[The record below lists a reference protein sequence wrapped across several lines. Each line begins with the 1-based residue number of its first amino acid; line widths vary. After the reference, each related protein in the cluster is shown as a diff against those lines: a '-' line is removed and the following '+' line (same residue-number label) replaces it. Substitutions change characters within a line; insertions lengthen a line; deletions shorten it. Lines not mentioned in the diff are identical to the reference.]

1 VEVKSILRQAAAI
14 TLGVTL
20 LSTPASA
27 HGGTAAA
34 TGISLPLVAAGIVL
48 VSLVGG
54 GFVLVTHGRLPWP
67 TGRAALPTLVFALG
81 AAALALAVTRAVAAA
96 LVGLAAGVGA
106 VYFARDAAI
115 TDCGTCADA
124 ALGAV
129 TLHRGLEGVVLA
141 TVYAAD
147 AALGL
152 AGALVV
158 AGHAAAETA
167 VVGSLY
173 ATAGRRSAL
182 AAVLVVQTGFVVG
195 VAAGWGVVSGVS
207 PTTEAGLLA
216 LVGGVL
222 LAVGTREGRRLH
234 VADVVAASVTPAT
247 QSNSNRCENVV

>member
-1 VEVKSILRQAAAI
+1 MSSIRRHSAAVA
-14 TLGVTL
+14 LGATL

-27 HGGTAAA
+27 HGGTATA
-34 TGISLPLVAAGIVL
+34 TGLSFPLVAASIVL
-48 VSLVGG
+48 VGLVGG
-54 GFVLVTHGRLPWP
+54 GLVLVTYGRLPWP
-67 TGRAALPTLVFALG
+67 TGRAALPALVFSLG
-81 AAALALAVTRAVAAA
+81 AAALAFAVTRAVAAA

-106 VYFARDAAI
+106 VYFARDATI

-141 TVYAAD
+141 TIYAAD

-173 ATAGRRSAL
+173 ATAGRRYAL

-195 VAAGWGVVSGVS
+195 VAAGWGVVSDVS
-207 PTTEAGLLA
+207 PTIEAGLLA

-234 VADVVAASVTPAT
+234 VADVVPA
-247 QSNSNRCENVV
+247 

>member
-1 VEVKSILRQAAAI
+1 MSSSARRAAAA
-14 TLGVTL
+14 LGVAL

-27 HGGTAAA
+27 HGVTAAA
-34 TGISLPLVAAGIVL
+34 MGVSFPLVVAGVVV
-48 VSLVGG
+48 VSLLGG
-54 GFVLVTHGRLPWP
+54 GVVLGASGRFPWAP
-67 TGRAALPTLVFALG
+67 GRAALPALVFALG
-81 AAALALAVTRAVAAA
+81 AAALALAVTQAVAAT
-96 LVGLAAGVGA
+96 LVGLAVGVGV
-106 VYFARDAAI
+106 VYLARDAAI

-129 TLHRGLEGVVLA
+129 TLHRGLEGIVRA

-167 VVGSLY
+167 AVGSLY
-173 ATAGRRSAL
+173 APAGRRYAL

-195 VAAGWGVVSGVS
+195 VAAGWGVADGVS
-207 PTTEAGLLA
+207 PTAEAGLLA

-222 LAVGTREGRRLH
+222 LAVGTREARRRH
-234 VADVVAASVTPAT
+234 VAGVVPG
-247 QSNSNRCENVV
+247 

>member
-1 VEVKSILRQAAAI
+1 MSSIVRRVAAAA
-14 TLGVTL
+14 LGVAL

-34 TGISLPLVAAGIVL
+34 TGLSFPLVVAGIVL
-48 VSLVGG
+48 VSLLGG
-54 GFVLVTHGRLPWP
+54 GFVLVAYGRLPWS
-67 TGRAALPTLVFALG
+67 TGRAALPVLVCALG
-81 AAALALAVTRAVAAA
+81 TAALALAVTRAAAA
-96 LVGLAAGVGA
+96 TLVGLAAGVGV

-141 TVYAAD
+141 TIYAAD
-147 AALGL
+147 AALGQ
-152 AGALVV
+152 ASALVV

-167 VVGSLY
+167 AVGSLY
-173 ATAGRRSAL
+173 ATTGRRYAL

-195 VAAGWGVVSGVS
+195 VAAGLGVVSGVS
-207 PTTEAGLLA
+207 PTAEAGLLA

-234 VADVVAASVTPAT
+234 VSGVAPA
-247 QSNSNRCENVV
+247 